1 MEAIGLVASVIAI
14 VQISGACLKLSLKPL
29 GPSSYKPER
38 LQSLSTTLYGFNGN
52 IRNLQTLLEI
62 YEDDQARLDTL
73 NHLQEPLTKC
83 HEALQL
89 LNSRLQSDG
98 FFAQYIMGSKF
109 DKKFELC
116 LRVLNDA
123 KDLLE
128 LSLQCDQRILISAV
142 ESYIRNVAEDT
153 RDIKAAIKQNEQ
165 LIQTMDTGIKQY
177 SDLAMRLHDEHTQ
190 SVARL
195 ESSIRDVH
203 IDIESQEVEG
213 RLREQLRHRSL
224 VLNWLSNVD
233 FRSNYLDAL
242 RKREAGTG
250 QWLIDQ
256 ELFRSWRDGP
266 VRALWLNGMPGAGKT
281 FLSTA
286 VVDHLERTSTCPV
299 VYFYFDFKDSVKQAT
314 ESMMRS
320 VAVQLETSLLHNKV
334 SPALEQVYSNCQKTG
349 SGRNP
354 TLDEVTDL
362 IIALSAFAP
371 KFYIILD
378 ALDECQ
384 NREELLEAITT
395 LKNSAVN
402 AKLFV
407 TSRQEQDIIEC
418 LTEDDFTPVTILEDS
433 IKHDIGLYVSSIL
446 RNDIHLRR
454 LPEELK
460 RHIQNTLTAG
470 AKSMQIDMIRP
481 LKRPKII
488 KEALEKLPKTLD
500 ETYERILLRLST
512 EAEENLVQMRRIFA
526 FVTFAKHPLTL
537 AELAQAVV
545 VEIWGKQFDEDA
557 AFYDP
562 KDLLCLC
569 RPLIDISPS
578 TGFLGFVHYSVQEF
592 LLSERLSS
600 AEGAV
605 RMFALN
611 ERSCHLEI
619 AEICLTFVSFDDFA
633 DGPCQTFNEFQDR
646 KEKYPFL
653 DYAAEHWPFHTEYKD
668 VEAAVSDLLLRLL
681 VPQKNAKLGSMLQA
695 CNDPNINCPRCGIW
709 GTALMTAIRF
719 GRQDIVDMLLE
730 LEIDVTVG
738 GGRFYT
744 ALHTTAI
751 MNDIH
756 NMKRVIQLGANID
769 FGKDSWR
776 PFVDTLPLSMA
787 ASVGRSRAF
796 LYLIASGA
804 SLCNIPIERWV
815 NELVCGRG
823 YKGVSKEWALTF
835 ADELSSLG
843 HYVEV
848 VDLSKGLGSS
858 ELLEGERSK
867 LERNSVPFYF
877 RAKEPPV

>member
-1 MEAIGLVASVIAI
+1 
-14 VQISGACLKLSLKPL
+14 
-29 GPSSYKPER
+29 
-38 LQSLSTTLYGFNGN
+38 
-52 IRNLQTLLEI
+52 
-62 YEDDQARLDTL
+62 
-73 NHLQEPLTKC
+73 
-83 HEALQL
+83 
-89 LNSRLQSDG
+89 
-98 FFAQYIMGSKF
+98 
-109 DKKFELC
+109 
-116 LRVLNDA
+116 
-123 KDLLE
+123 
-128 LSLQCDQRILISAV
+128 
-142 ESYIRNVAEDT
+142 
-153 RDIKAAIKQNEQ
+153 
-165 LIQTMDTGIKQY
+165 
-177 SDLAMRLHDEHTQ
+177 
-190 SVARL
+190 
-195 ESSIRDVH
+195 
-203 IDIESQEVEG
+203 
-213 RLREQLRHRSL
+213 
-224 VLNWLSNVD
+224 
-233 FRSNYLDAL
+233 
-242 RKREAGTG
+242 
-250 QWLIDQ
+250 
-256 ELFRSWRDGP
+256 
-266 VRALWLNGMPGAGKT
+266 
-281 FLSTA
+281 
-286 VVDHLERTSTCPV
+286 V

-470 AKSMQIDMIRP
+470 AKSMQVSSIYLKRAANFCARFRWVKCQIDMIRP

-695 CNDPNINCPRCGIW
+695 CNDRFTYRPASGDDLQLFESWPGAKDVSVKKCTINSLAIASHFGFNSVLEEIVHSGADIDAPGTNSGNALQNAIYNGHIETARSLISLGANINCPRCGIW